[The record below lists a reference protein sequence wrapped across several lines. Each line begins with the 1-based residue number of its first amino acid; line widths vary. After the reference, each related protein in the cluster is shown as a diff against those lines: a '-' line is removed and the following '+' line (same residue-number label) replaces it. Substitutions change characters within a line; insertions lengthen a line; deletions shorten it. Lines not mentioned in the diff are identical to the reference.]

1 MIKMI
6 LATSL
11 DFRTCRIYEQ
21 QMLWR
26 NSLMYMLFLEGL
38 DEDVHLHTG
47 TPETH
52 AHKVGAKVN
61 EALSVIPGDRTYCL
75 TPD

>member
-1 MIKMI
+1 
-6 LATSL
+6 
-11 DFRTCRIYEQ
+11 
-21 QMLWR
+21 MLWR

-38 DEDVHLHTG
+38 DEHVHLHTG

-61 EALSVIPGDRTYCL
+61 EALSVIPGDRTHCL